1 MDDKKIILPKDFID
15 SVKDLLGDELD
26 DFIASYSKERYY
38 GLRRNPL
45 KYSKEDFEASMPFDL
60 EPVAWAD
67 EGYYYK
73 EDDRPGRHALHEG
86 GAYYIQ
92 EPSAMSA
99 VAMLDPKPGDVV
111 ADLCAAP
118 GGKSTQIAGRMAG
131 QGLLV
136 SNEFVKDRAKILSSN
151 IERMGI
157 SNALVLN
164 ESTDSL
170 AGRFPSFFDKVLVDA
185 PCSGE
190 GMFRKEENA
199 IPEWSLE
206 NTKMCHERQLLI
218 LDNAAQMLKAG
229 GTLVYSTCTFN
240 SLENEGSVN
249 EFLSKHPEFS
259 LVESKRLWPHK
270 DKGEGHFVAK
280 FLKQGTLTPT
290 DFSDVKISK
299 SVESLTLQVKDFLI
313 NEIGIKEEKVSS
325 LLEGRTLAT
334 FGDNIYLLPPK
345 ITSLQGLKVERAGLH
360 IAVSKKNRLE
370 PSHSLALCITLNDLN
385 KHVDISDD
393 EAIKYLRGE
402 TLNTDPD
409 LKGWTV
415 LFLRGCSLG
424 FAKADRGI
432 LKNHYPKGLRK

>member
-1 MDDKKIILPKDFID
+1 MDDKKIILPKEFID
-15 SVKDLLGDELD
+15 SVRDLLGGELD
-26 DFIASYSKERYY
+26 AFVASYEKERCY
-38 GLRRNPL
+38 GLRRNQL
-45 KYSKEDFEASMPFDL
+45 KYSKEDFEESMPFDL

-73 EDDRPGRHALHEG
+73 EEERPGKHALHEG

-99 VAMLDPKPGDVV
+99 VAMLDPKPRDVV

-118 GGKSTQIAGRMAG
+118 GGKSTQIAGRMDSK
-131 QGLLV
+131 GLLV
-136 SNEFVKDRAKILSSN
+136 SNEYVKDRAKILSSN

-206 NTKMCHERQLLI
+206 NTKMCHERQLMI
-218 LDNAAQMLKAG
+218 LDNSAQMLKAG

-290 DFSDVKISK
+290 DFSDVKVSK
-299 SVESLTLQVKDFLI
+299 SVESLTLQVKDFLLK
-313 NEIGIKEEKVSS
+313 EIGIKEEKVSS
-325 LLEGRTLAT
+325 LFEGRTLAT
-334 FGDNIYLLPPK
+334 FGDNIYLLPP
-345 ITSLQGLKVERAGLH
+345 
-360 IAVSKKNRLE
+360 
-370 PSHSLALCITLNDLN
+370 
-385 KHVDISDD
+385 
-393 EAIKYLRGE
+393 
-402 TLNTDPD
+402 
-409 LKGWTV
+409 
-415 LFLRGCSLG
+415 
-424 FAKADRGI
+424 
-432 LKNHYPKGLRK
+432 